1 MAKKKKQS
9 SNQLEIQNAAKTLF
23 ANIRFMSVD
32 EPIKS
37 IVITSSVPN
46 EGKSTVS
53 VNLAQAMATA
63 GKRVLLV
70 EADMRRR
77 SLASMLK
84 VRASSGLYAV
94 FSEAS
99 RLDLIEA
106 LQPSGESAGKRLRLC
121 DLRHAAGWHV
131 RGCCHPFDA
140 R

>member
-1 MAKKKKQS
+1 
-9 SNQLEIQNAAKTLF
+9 
-23 ANIRFMSVD
+23 MSVD

-94 FSEAS
+94 LSDAAPLDAAVVSTTTANLQFLDTEPNIPNPADLISSKRFS
-99 RLDLIEA
+99 RLVSQLKEA
-106 LQPSGESAGKRLRLC
+106 TTM
-121 DLRHAAGWHV
+121 
-131 RGCCHPFDA
+131 
-140 R
+140 